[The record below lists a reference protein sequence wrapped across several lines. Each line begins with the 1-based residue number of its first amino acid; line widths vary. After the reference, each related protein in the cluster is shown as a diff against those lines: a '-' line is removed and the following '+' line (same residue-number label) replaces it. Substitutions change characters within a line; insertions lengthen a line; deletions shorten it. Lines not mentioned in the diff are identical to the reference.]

1 MFGPLWIYDGNR
13 WETFHKQAAKIPYQ
27 HTSKRNNRFHDE
39 MVSHTEYLVRLSEA
53 EQHLR
58 PRKRCKQAP
67 MLDLES
73 RACIFHG
80 DCVKWNCV
88 VSFEMAQQV
97 YGSDIIASDT
107 EHKTLRDKVAAFAHQ
122 RGGCAPMGAR
132 NVLLYK
138 SLTLLAATEG
148 HEAVHLRAAHA
159 FNDVSMYSAV
169 YTVECIFDS
178 PKCDLL
184 IGHTV
189 AGFSI
194 VEGRQS

>member
-1 MFGPLWIYDGNR
+1 
-13 WETFHKQAAKIPYQ
+13 
-27 HTSKRNNRFHDE
+27 
-39 MVSHTEYLVRLSEA
+39 
-53 EQHLR
+53 
-58 PRKRCKQAP
+58 
-67 MLDLES
+67 
-73 RACIFHG
+73 
-80 DCVKWNCV
+80 
-88 VSFEMAQQV
+88 
-97 YGSDIIASDT
+97 
-107 EHKTLRDKVAAFAHQ
+107 
-122 RGGCAPMGAR
+122 MGAR

-189 AGFSI
+189 AGFNH
-194 VEGRQS
+194 VEGR